1 MTTDVLLKTPEN
13 IGLIWKHTSDD
24 FRGIT
29 DGTKTVL
36 YNQNGGTVLGS
47 IEGMPSDVFAKQLK
61 YAKWKEVCF
70 QRDKKL
76 KPIYKSFGLEPMF
89 TGTNQWRG
97 DFKTVLEIFKAHKGE
112 ELAKRVSDAIR
123 DAYVPFPDGPDSDG
137 IQLLDGVSEVTKPGR
152 GMLEIVIQRPT
163 KKVVRVF
170 ECTRDALQEMYKQA
184 ISNPYVLQYQIL

>member
-13 IGLIWKHTSDD
+13 IDLIWKHTSDD

-29 DGTKTVL
+29 GGTKTVL

-61 YAKWKEVCF
+61 YAKWKEVCV

-76 KPIYKSFGLEPMF
+76 KPIYKTFGLEPMF

-97 DFKTVLEIFKAHKGE
+97 DFKTVLEIFKAQKGE
-112 ELAKRVSDAIR
+112 DVAKRVSDVIR

-152 GMLEIVIQRPT
+152 GMLEIIIQRPT

>member
-13 IGLIWKHTSDD
+13 IDLIWKHTSDD

-29 DGTKTVL
+29 GGTKTVL

-61 YAKWKEVCF
+61 YAKWKEVCV

-76 KPIYKSFGLEPMF
+76 KPIYKTFGLEPMF

-97 DFKTVLEIFKAHKGE
+97 DFKTVLEIFKAQKGE
-112 ELAKRVSDAIR
+112 DVAKRVSDAIR

>member
-1 MTTDVLLKTPEN
+1 MTIDVLLKTPEN
-13 IGLIWKHTSDD
+13 IDLIWKHTSDD

-61 YAKWKEVCF
+61 YAKWKEVCS

-76 KPIYKSFGLEPMF
+76 KPIYKTFGLEPMF

-137 IQLLDGVSEVTKPGR
+137 IQLSDGVSEVTKPGR

-163 KKVVRVF
+163 KKEVRVF